1 MKRVW
6 RWTVFGQG
14 LIGPFRIGCCYLT
27 ASEMPAVV
35 FLSSRAIWPVLRR
48 YSWFCR
54 VFRFSAPDVSTND
67 NNNDDSFIT
76 ANDDDF
82 EVDEYDCIE
91 DLQSLPQ
98 RSQCGYDS
106 GTAHPRTNP
115 HRSREDNLV
124 PDDRPLHPVERE
136 VRGRPPTA
144 KNGRPELPDPQG
156 EAEHRRGRPILRL
169 QQPRTHHPPRCV
181 RHGAGGGGKALF
193 TPSKQRR

>member
-6 RWTVFGQG
+6 RWTVFGQD

-91 DLQSLPQ
+91 DDSISRTYELGQIIEVYWDNYEHKAKSWTSSNSKVVQVKTNNPETSCYLYM
-98 RSQCGYDS
+98 RS
-106 GTAHPRTNP
+106 
-115 HRSREDNLV
+115 V
-124 PDDRPLHPVERE
+124 
-136 VRGRPPTA
+136 
-144 KNGRPELPDPQG
+144 
-156 EAEHRRGRPILRL
+156 
-169 QQPRTHHPPRCV
+169 
-181 RHGAGGGGKALF
+181 GKATVSIKIDNGNVIKGWPLIGI
-193 TPSKQRR
+193 